1 MPGLYYLSGKLILYI
16 VNVLRVCNTAQILR
30 LGEAGSTENHGDLDV
45 NGHVCINSH
54 RHSDVGW
61 LSVSNTSSPSFFLRG
76 ALLRAS
82 GHDGSGAGPCAT
94 EADGEEG
101 NGQSSWGAGLCA
113 QHHAKASLAA
123 KGPATG
129 RGRGGAGAVP
139 VRPTGP
145 ASPHA
150 GARGEGRRGIAAE
163 SRRLLPCAAEN
174 RRVWKEMAPVA
185 PPLLAAGLGG
195 PAGSGDAPRT
205 AGRERGA
212 KAQAVP
218 GERTPKQV
226 RWAFLSRFLSVRSC
240 LTLFPTAAGAFGCSS
255 KNMPA

>member
-101 NGQSSWGAGLCA
+101 NGQSSGGRVSALSTTPRPPWPQRARPQAEAGEALERCQCA
-113 QHHAKASLAA
+113 PRVRLLHTQEPEEKAGVGSPQRAGGSFHARRRTGGSGRKWRLWRPLSWPRASGVPLVPG
-123 KGPATG
+123 KPPG
-129 RGRGGAGAVP
+129 RLGGK
-139 VRPTGP
+139 
-145 ASPHA
+145 
-150 GARGEGRRGIAAE
+150 GAR
-163 SRRLLPCAAEN
+163 RLRLC
-174 RRVWKEMAPVA
+174 
-185 PPLLAAGLGG
+185 
-195 PAGSGDAPRT
+195 
-205 AGRERGA
+205 
-212 KAQAVP
+212 P

-240 LTLFPTAAGAFGCSS
+240 LTLFPTAAGAFVCSS